1 MDLEPKP
8 GMCVKCGSLNAIG
21 LTKCGNC
28 GADILVPIPPTPP
41 KPEEAKPI
49 SKCQWCGNP
58 VKDDEDTCQECRN
71 RLVDSKPRSVD
82 SKLKGP
88 SFKKSKPSRR
98 LVLGGIFMMLTGI
111 ATLGVGLMLLFIESL
126 IVELSGYGTGIGTCG
141 AIMGMLGLGA
151 LAGGLFAMWKVQF
164 FLVLAGSICS
174 LLCVASLIGAML
186 GLIGMIFIGIPL
198 GLIGPWLVSA
208 TREEFD

>member
-8 GMCVKCGSLNAIG
+8 GMCVECGSLNAVG

-28 GADILVPIPPTPP
+28 EADILVPISPTPP
-41 KPEEAKPI
+41 KSEEAKPI
-49 SKCQWCGNP
+49 SKCQWCGNI
-58 VKDDEDTCQECRN
+58 VKEGEDACQECRN
-71 RLVDSKPRSVD
+71 RLVDSK
-82 SKLKGP
+82 LKAP

-98 LVLGGIFMMLTGI
+98 LVLGGIFMMLTGL
-111 ATLGVGLMLLFIESL
+111 ATLGVGLMLLLIESL